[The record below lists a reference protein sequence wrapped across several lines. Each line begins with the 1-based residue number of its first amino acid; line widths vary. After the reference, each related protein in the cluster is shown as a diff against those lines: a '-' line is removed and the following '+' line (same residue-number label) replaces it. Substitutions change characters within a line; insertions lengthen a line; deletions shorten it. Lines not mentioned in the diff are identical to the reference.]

1 MINML
6 RSWLTSVIMVTML
19 LSLAQV
25 LLPKGSVQK
34 IASFTGG
41 LLLLL
46 ALLRPLLGADV
57 SDLLPDLQQ
66 VQAEIEQR
74 QEELQQVET
83 GYWEQSIAE
92 KTEAYILDKAAQIGW
107 EGTVR
112 VEVELSLEG
121 LPVPS
126 GLEMSGPYCRE
137 LEQELAQELG
147 IPVERQVWNE
157 RKN

>member
-19 LSLAQV
+19 LSLVQV

-57 SDLLPDLQQ
+57 SDLLPDLQRYQ
-66 VQAEIEQR
+66 GEIEQR

-92 KTEAYILDKAAQIGW
+92 KTEAYIWDKAAQIGW
-107 EGTVR
+107 EGTVQ
-112 VEVELSLEG
+112 VEVELSPEG
-121 LPVPS
+121 LPVP
-126 GLEMSGPYCRE
+126 LRAELSGPYCRE

-157 RKN
+157 RKT

>member
-1 MINML
+1 MVDML
-6 RSWLTSVIMVTML
+6 RSWLTSVILVTML
-19 LSLAQV
+19 LSLVQV

-46 ALLRPLLGADV
+46 ALLRPLLGADI

-92 KTEAYILDKAAQIGW
+92 KTEAYIWDKAAQIGW
-107 EGTVR
+107 EGTVQ
-112 VEVELSLEG
+112 VEVECSSEG

-126 GLEMSGPYCRE
+126 RAELSGPYCRE

>member
-1 MINML
+1 MLNTL

-19 LSLAQV
+19 LSLVQV
-25 LLPKGSVQK
+25 LLPQGSVQK

-74 QEELQQVET
+74 QEELQQVEAEH
-83 GYWEQSIAE
+83 WEQSIAE
-92 KTEAYILDKAAQIGW
+92 KTEAYIWDKAAQIGW

-112 VEVELSLEG
+112 VEVELSPEG

-126 GLEMSGPYCRE
+126 RLELSGPYCRE
-137 LEQELAQELG
+137 LEQDLAQELG